1 MGRDNLRQGLKTTT
15 VHAVCKPV
23 KRSVVTVLYVT
34 PKWPFDPQLG
44 RASPA
49 ATCISMSLSTNI
61 KPVSPTP
68 TDDYHPTTE
77 PSPRRPILL
86 DSLLQ
91 FEPHWQVRW
100 TIEWAFARTRLLYQY
115 LCTADP
121 VRGTRRAFAQQFPS
135 ARRRPDE
142 TIFHG
147 FIIDGF
153 LSLLDCSPTASGTS
167 RISKEGFTPLLS
179 QMDQLVHP
187 MGHQPLITMNFIQ
200 R

>member
-1 MGRDNLRQGLKTTT
+1 
-15 VHAVCKPV
+15 
-23 KRSVVTVLYVT
+23 
-34 PKWPFDPQLG
+34 
-44 RASPA
+44 
-49 ATCISMSLSTNI
+49 MSLSTNI

-153 LSLLDCSPTASGTS
+153 LSLLDCSPTGSGTS

-200 R
+200 RGAAYVGCSPIKSDRTLFLESQPYPSLVQTRSRSVISRAGIWLENAWCISA